1 MQPNFLPVSPTCFP
15 FFFFLVN
22 FARSYYYSG
31 SVMAGS
37 PSDADRRDVICR
49 AVTTNYDDQAKC
61 DDVMNG
67 M

>member
-1 MQPNFLPVSPTCFP
+1 M
-15 FFFFLVN
+15 N
-22 FARSYYYSG
+22 FACSYYYSG